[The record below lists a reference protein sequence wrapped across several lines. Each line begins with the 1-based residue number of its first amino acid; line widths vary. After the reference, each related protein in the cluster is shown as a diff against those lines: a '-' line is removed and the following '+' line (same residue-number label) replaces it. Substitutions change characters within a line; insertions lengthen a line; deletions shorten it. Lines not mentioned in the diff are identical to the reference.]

1 MMSKQGLYE
10 KQECN
15 VVGILNMEGNS
26 PIMEINGESVNLLD
40 ILRDF
45 DGKDLSISIG
55 YKKESMTE

>member
-1 MMSKQGLYE
+1 MSKQGLYE

-40 ILRDF
+40 ILRHF
-45 DGKDLSISIG
+45 DGKDLSISTG
-55 YKKESMTE
+55 YRKESMTE

>member
-1 MMSKQGLYE
+1 MAKQGLYE

-15 VVGILNMEGNS
+15 IVGILSIESNT

-45 DGKDLSISIG
+45 DGKDLNIVIG

>member
-1 MMSKQGLYE
+1 MAKQGLYE

-15 VVGILNMEGNS
+15 IVGILSIEGNT
-26 PIMEINGESVNLLD
+26 PIMEINVESVNLLD

-45 DGKDLSISIG
+45 DGKDLNIVIG

>member
-1 MMSKQGLYE
+1 MAKQGLYE

-15 VVGILNMEGNS
+15 IVGILNIEGNT

-45 DGKDLSISIG
+45 DGKDLNIVIG

>member
-1 MMSKQGLYE
+1 MAKQGLYE

-15 VVGILNMEGNS
+15 IVGILSIEGNT

-45 DGKDLSISIG
+45 DGKDLNIVIG